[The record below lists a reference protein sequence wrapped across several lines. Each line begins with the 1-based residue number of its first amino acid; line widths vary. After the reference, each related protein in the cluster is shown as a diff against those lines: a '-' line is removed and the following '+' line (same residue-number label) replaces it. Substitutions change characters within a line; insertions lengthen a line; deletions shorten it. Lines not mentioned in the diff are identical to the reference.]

1 MIRERRKIFGQ
12 MLVDVVK
19 YILTIIVIGNIFTTT
34 INPKQTAG
42 GIFLAGVIAYIA
54 YRLIPKDREEG
65 E

>member
-19 YILTIIVIGNIFTTT
+19 YVLTIIVIGNLFTTT
-34 INPKQTAG
+34 INLRQTIG

-54 YRLIPKDREEG
+54 FRLIPKDREH
-65 E
+65 

>member
-34 INPKQTAG
+34 INPKQTVG
-42 GIFLAGVIAYIA
+42 GIFLA
-54 YRLIPKDREEG
+54 
-65 E
+65 